1 MLLQWVHKTVTYVH
15 LLHTTPYGM
24 YARMYVSL
32 LQVDYEVCH
41 DVLVSYLESF
51 DTYANF
57 K

>member
-1 MLLQWVHKTVTYVH
+1 MHPHLPTYLMCLPPQWLVPFTAAPF
-15 LLHTTPYGM
+15 LNS
-24 YARMYVSL
+24 SL

>member
-1 MLLQWVHKTVTYVH
+1 MHAPGMLLQSVITITHYILWYV
-15 LLHTTPYGM
+15 
-24 YARMYVSL
+24 RMYVSL